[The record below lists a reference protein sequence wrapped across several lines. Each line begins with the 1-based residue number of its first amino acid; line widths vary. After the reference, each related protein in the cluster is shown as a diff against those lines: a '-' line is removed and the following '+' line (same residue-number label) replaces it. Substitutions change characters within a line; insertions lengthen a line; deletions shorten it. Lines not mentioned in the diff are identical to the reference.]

1 MEPTVAGLVLMAAVM
16 HAGWNTLVKVG
27 GEPAIRLAITNG
39 FSALVVL
46 PLIFFLELPAPES
59 WPYLLASLGVHIFYY
74 SFLSMSYRAAD
85 LSLIYP
91 IARGAAPPFVAIGA
105 FLLAGETLS
114 FLGIAS
120 IGIISMAICM
130 LALHPSIL
138 RTSGK
143 AVIYAF
149 VTALSIATYTVIDGT
164 GARLSDNALSYVS
177 WLFVIDGVGFV
188 AIIFVLKR
196 GALKSQ
202 LVENWK
208 QGITS
213 GVLHVGS
220 YGLVVWAMVMTPMT
234 YVSALRETSVIIA
247 ALIGAK
253 FLKEPFGARR
263 IVSACLIVLG
273 IVLLQKSGL
282 P

>member
-114 FLGIAS
+114 SLGIAS

-143 AVIYAF
+143 AVVYAF

-177 WLFVIDGVGFV
+177 WLFFIDGIGFLAV
-188 AIIFVLKR
+188 IFIIKR
-196 GALKSQ
+196 SALKSQ
-202 LVENWK
+202 LVANWK
-208 QGITS
+208 QGIMS

-253 FLKEPFGARR
+253 FLNEPFGGRR
-263 IVSACLIVLG
+263 ILSACLIVLG

-282 P
+282 S